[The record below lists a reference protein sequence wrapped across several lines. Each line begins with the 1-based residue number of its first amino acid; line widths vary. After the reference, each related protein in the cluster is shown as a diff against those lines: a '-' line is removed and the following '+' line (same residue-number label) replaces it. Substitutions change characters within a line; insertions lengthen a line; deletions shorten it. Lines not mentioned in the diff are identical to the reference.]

1 MALWYIGTGNPD
13 CFRRECMSARTAHRL
28 VWLAA
33 VLPSLLFIVNLDT
46 AHLTSA
52 SAVLN
57 ATGRLAGVAGLS
69 MLLLAA
75 ILSARVP
82 GFDRPFG
89 GLTRLWRTHHLLGA
103 WSLILLLL
111 HPLLLAFAAA
121 GSSVSAAADTL
132 FPPASDL
139 ASWSGWAALVL
150 MMVFLAP
157 SFSFFGHP
165 RYERW
170 KKVHRLAGPAVALA
184 LLHNFWL
191 SRGLP
196 QWLDIALWTALAL
209 LAVAAVVW
217 RFVFSRRIGRLEYT
231 VSDVSNVTNNVVEL
245 SLAPRGKAL
254 RHEAGNF
261 VYLTL
266 DDESLEAGRGE
277 EHPYTLSS
285 SPQEKHLRLAIKAL
299 GDASRAVQSVRTGTR
314 ARVEGPYGRFF
325 LTPDQ
330 VREPELWV
338 AGGIGITPFL
348 ARMRHLHATGESAD
362 VCLIFC
368 VQDPPREIFSAEL
381 HELAGKLEGFRLH
394 FHHFFREGPVSME
407 YLEEACPD
415 FEKRNVYICGP
426 EPLNA
431 LIRHHA
437 AAAGVPASRIHT
449 EEFELL

>member
-1 MALWYIGTGNPD
+1 
-13 CFRRECMSARTAHRL
+13 MSARSAHRL

-33 VLPSLLFIVNLDT
+33 LLPSLLFIANLGAGDL
-46 AHLTSA
+46 ASR

-57 ATGRLAGVAGLS
+57 AAGRLAGVAGLT
-69 MLLLAA
+69 MLLFAA

-103 WSLILLLL
+103 WSLTFLLL

-121 GSSVSAAADTL
+121 GSSVSAAAATL

-170 KKVHRLAGPAVALA
+170 KKIHSLAGPAVALA
-184 LLHNFWL
+184 LVHNFWL

-196 QWLDIALWTALAL
+196 QWLDILLWSTLAL
-209 LAVAAVVW
+209 LAVGAVVW

-231 VSDVSNVTNNVVEL
+231 VKEVTAVANNVVEL
-245 SLAPRGKAL
+245 SLVPRGRSL

-266 DDESLEAGRGE
+266 EDRALDAGCGE

-285 SPQEKHLRLAIKAL
+285 SPREDHLRVAVKAL
-299 GDASRAVQSVRTGTR
+299 GDASRAAQTVQPGTR

-325 LTPDQ
+325 PSPDR
-330 VREPELWV
+330 VSVPELWV
-338 AGGIGITPFL
+338 AGGIGVTPFL
-348 ARMRHLHATGESAD
+348 ARMRHLHKLGEPAD
-362 VCLIFC
+362 VRLIFC
-368 VQDPPREIFSAEL
+368 VQDPAREIFTEEL
-381 HELAGKLEGFRLH
+381 HDLADKLEGFRLH
-394 FHHFFREGPVSME
+394 IHHFYRQGPVSE
-407 YLEEACPD
+407 DYLGEACPD
-415 FEKRNVYICGP
+415 LAERTVYICGP

-431 LIRHHA
+431 LIRQHA